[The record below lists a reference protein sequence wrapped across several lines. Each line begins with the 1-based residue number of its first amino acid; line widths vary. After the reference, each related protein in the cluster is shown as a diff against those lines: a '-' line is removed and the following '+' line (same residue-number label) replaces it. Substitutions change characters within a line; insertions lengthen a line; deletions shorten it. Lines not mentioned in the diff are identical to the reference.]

1 MAVAVNLFPT
11 NYKGMATASILLCG
25 RLGGFSGS
33 NLVGMLLSGMCTSIF
48 YVNGGLL
55 ISCIFIFLT
64 IKTGEKSTTV
74 ESVNDPK

>member
-25 RLGGFSGS
+25 RLGGFAGS
-33 NLVGMLLSGMCTSIF
+33 NLVGILLSGMCTSIF

-55 ISCIFIFLT
+55 ISCIIIFFT
-64 IKTGEKSTTV
+64 METGEKSTKKKT
-74 ESVNDPK
+74 NN